1 MISISSAL
9 KKVSL
14 FYVLVLLGTYAATK
28 TLLFFDLGIEF
39 LSIVDRVVILPM
51 GCMAILYMASSVRVI
66 LEESGVHHKLYEIL
80 LAVFTILVLAAL
92 LFVSFLPA

>member
-14 FYVLVLLGTYAATK
+14 FYVLVLLGTYAVNK
-28 TLLFFDLGIEF
+28 TLIFFDLGIGF

-51 GCMAILYMASSVRVI
+51 GCMAILYLASSARVV

-80 LAVFTILVLAAL
+80 IAVFTVLLLSAF

>member
-14 FYVLVLLGTYAATK
+14 FYVLVLLGTYAVNK
-28 TLLFFDLGIEF
+28 TLIFFDLGIGF

-51 GCMAILYMASSVRVI
+51 GCMAILYLASSVRVV

-80 LAVFTILVLAAL
+80 IMVFTVLLLAAF